1 LLLGAG
7 IGLVP
12 AIIAAIIFTILIGIL
27 LEWLVIRPVRY
38 PSETTFMVITIA
50 AASIL
55 KGLTLIAC
63 GSGNSCHSGSGSR
76 EAVFRPGAVITSQTL
91 LVLGVLGVVAV
102 LLSLFFNKTLLGK
115 ALRAT
120 AINPNGASLVGIR
133 IRYLIVFCFAL
144 AGGLGAVAGIVIAPI
159 TFTGYNIGL
168 MAGMKGLVAAIMGGW
183 TMTGT
188 LLAGLGLGLL
198 EGLFGGFVSPG
209 WKDAIALL
217 VMILFLLYRTVSSS
231 QGSKKY
237 ESPERIFA
245 LDNPVSTAADAA
257 KVCPQSLYDR
267 NHGFC
272 GTLRHTGDRYGPS
285 NGICGPVFPGS
296 THMVRPRR
304 LCGGD
309 TERPGAYITPGG
321 HFAGSPFCG
330 RGRLYCRRSH
340 TETAGLYLAC
350 ATFGILIIAQIA
362 FVQLGDLTG
371 GHSGLL
377 GIPALKVGGFQVQK
391 RHPLLLSVL
400 GTVCCLYD
408 FLLQPG
414 EVPRW
419 SGHHF
424 LP

>member
-1 LLLGAG
+1 MTSVSQIIQYLISGLTSGSIYAMVGLCWSIVFLVTGIVNFSTGEFVMLGGMFTWLLLGAG

-63 GSGNSCHSGSGSR
+63 GSETHAIPALVPEKQFS
-76 EAVFRPGAVITSQTL
+76 VLGAVITSQTL

-231 QGSKKY
+231 QGVKK
-237 ESPERIFA
+237 
-245 LDNPVSTAADAA
+245 V
-257 KVCPQSLYDR
+257 
-267 NHGFC
+267 
-272 GTLRHTGDRYGPS
+272 
-285 NGICGPVFPGS
+285 
-296 THMVRPRR
+296 
-304 LCGGD
+304 
-309 TERPGAYITPGG
+309 
-321 HFAGSPFCG
+321 
-330 RGRLYCRRSH
+330 
-340 TETAGLYLAC
+340 
-350 ATFGILIIAQIA
+350 
-362 FVQLGDLTG
+362 
-371 GHSGLL
+371 
-377 GIPALKVGGFQVQK
+377 
-391 RHPLLLSVL
+391 
-400 GTVCCLYD
+400 
-408 FLLQPG
+408 
-414 EVPRW
+414 
-419 SGHHF
+419 
-424 LP
+424 